1 MADDVGQWV
10 SQPCRNLNDE
20 CRRRLKMR
28 LHTIDGSAMMLEHAV
43 RAIRVVKSHKWCISN
58 LSRMIASYE

>member
-20 CRRRLKMR
+20 YRRRLKMR
-28 LHTIDGSAMMLEHAV
+28 LHTIDGSASESDTSCELSQ
-43 RAIRVVKSHKWCISN
+43 VVYFESFAHDIE
-58 LSRMIASYE
+58 L